1 MNDNIVKNTDAIRA
15 LHDVIMADRHMSV
28 ARLATTANQSELPLR
43 SHDEVD
49 KAIGLCS
56 EDKAYFL
63 AMVCNKTCDASLM
76 HALII
81 LFQLENI
88 AAANA
93 GVTVKSAVRAYVN
106 RLFDYPV
113 KVDYTL
119 GGSKDTRSFKSTPF
133 YGMIEGNSIFSTY
146 FFLRSCQ

>member
-1 MNDNIVKNTDAIRA
+1 MNANIAKNTDAIRA

-28 ARLATTANQSELPLR
+28 ARLATTSLTELPLR

-49 KAIGLCS
+49 KAIRLCS
-56 EDKAYFL
+56 EDKDYFL
-63 AMVCNKTCDASLM
+63 AMVCNKTFNAHLM

-81 LFQLENI
+81 LFQIENI

-106 RLFDYPV
+106 RLLDYAV
-113 KVDYTL
+113 KADYTF

-133 YGMIEGNSIFSTY
+133 YGMIAGNSIFSNY
-146 FFLRSCQ
+146 FFLRSC